1 MPLLKFNLIRGRSSE
16 EIANLLDAAHDAM
29 VEAFNVPDR
38 DRYQIV
44 NEHDRSHFIA
54 SDTGLGIDRSDKF
67 VLIEI
72 VSRPR
77 TRLEKEDIYSGLC
90 RELAVKCNMASSD
103 IMITFVANT
112 DEDWSF
118 GHGRAQFLI
127 GEL

>member
-1 MPLLKFNLIRGRSSE
+1 MPLLKFNLIRGRSPE
-16 EIANLLDAAHDAM
+16 EIAILLDAAHDAM

-54 SDTGLGIDRSDKF
+54 SDTGLGIDRSEKF

-72 VSRPR
+72 VSRHR
-77 TRLEKEDIYSGLC
+77 TRSEKEKIYSGLC
-90 RELAVKCNMASSD
+90 RALASKCNIVGSD

-118 GHGRAQFLI
+118 GHGRAQFLT
-127 GEL
+127 GDL